1 MARPLRLEQ
10 AGARYHLTARGN
22 ERRAIFRDEADRQH
36 FVGLLAGLPERF
48 GTRLHAYVLMPN
60 HYHLLLETPEA
71 NLSRAGQWLNV
82 SYSVWFNRRHQRS
95 GHLFQGRYG
104 VIIIED
110 DRNFQEVGRYVHLNP
125 VRVGRLHLDKGARA
139 AARVGA
145 GVVPTAELAKQRL
158 KTLREWK
165 GSSYRAYVGLNAVP
179 AWLVTEV
186 LRGMCGGRTEGE
198 QRRAFRRYVEEAVRQ
213 GMVESPWERLV
224 TGEVLGTLEFGRRL
238 RGEARANERE
248 QTGARKLRPKASW
261 GQVIGVVERVKGTPT
276 IQYQGQE
283 IAFTR
288 PFKRI
293 EMVEAVSNV
302 VGQDLSKVNADGT
315 HPGLGFP
322 SVLDGPGGYG
332 YFQDGNWHGMRAFM
346 KRTVKGVNWALVFN
360 ASMQPDMLDA
370 KIGQAAL
377 HEIRDTVERMKEYP
391 KVDFFKEF

>member
-104 VIIIED
+104 AIIIEG

-145 GVVPTAELAKQRL
+145 GVVPTPELAKQRL
-158 KTLREWK
+158 KTLSEWK

-179 AWLVTEV
+179 AWLVTGV
-186 LRGMCGGRTEGE
+186 LLGMCGGRTEGE

-261 GQVIGVVERVKGTPT
+261 GQVIGVVERVKGERWEEFRDRHGDWGRDLAFWLGRREGRLRLR
-276 IQYQGQE
+276 QMGQWAGGLDYATVGSAISRLGCRLKTDKKLAAKLDE
-283 IAFTR
+283 A
-288 PFKRI
+288 KSYLSNA
-293 EMVEAVSNV
+293 EM
-302 VGQDLSKVNADGT
+302 
-315 HPGLGFP
+315 
-322 SVLDGPGGYG
+322 
-332 YFQDGNWHGMRAFM
+332 
-346 KRTVKGVNWALVFN
+346 
-360 ASMQPDMLDA
+360 
-370 KIGQAAL
+370 
-377 HEIRDTVERMKEYP
+377 
-391 KVDFFKEF
+391 